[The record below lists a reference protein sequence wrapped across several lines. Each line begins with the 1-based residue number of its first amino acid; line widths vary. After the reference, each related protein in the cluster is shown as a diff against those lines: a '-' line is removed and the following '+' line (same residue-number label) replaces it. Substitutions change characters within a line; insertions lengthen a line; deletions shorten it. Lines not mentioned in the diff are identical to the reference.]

1 MAKTTFTATFGDQTF
16 TRKSDR
22 TYTHAVSC
30 KRNYAAAI
38 AYAST
43 QDKFDAKNHA
53 YYCKKVAT
61 NDFYSWENEECKDR
75 ARKAAAVTCEEFC
88 QQQIARRV
96 ADVDARKARGEYDN
110 FLRPTFHSTLALAQK
125 EAAKDRAAGR
135 LQVTIAEV
143 TSN

>member
-16 TRKSDR
+16 ARKSDR

-30 KRNYAAAI
+30 KRNYAAAL

-43 QDKFDAKNHA
+43 RDPIDAKNHA

-61 NDFYSWENEECKDR
+61 NDFYSWENEESKDR
-75 ARKAAAVTCEEFC
+75 ARRAAAITSEEFC

-96 ADVDARKARGEYDN
+96 ADVEAGKARGEYDS
-110 FLRPTFHSTLALAQK
+110 FLRPTFHSSRALAEK

-135 LQVTIAEV
+135 LEVTIAEV